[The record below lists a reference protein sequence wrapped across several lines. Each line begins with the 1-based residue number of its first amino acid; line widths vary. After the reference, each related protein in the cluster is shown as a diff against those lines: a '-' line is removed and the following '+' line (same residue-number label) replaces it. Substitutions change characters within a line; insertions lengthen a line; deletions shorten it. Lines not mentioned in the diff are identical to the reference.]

1 MTRATTTK
9 VSEATPMSPRVTA
22 LAEFLEAKPGTTVFK
37 IRPNVP
43 IYKVSNKMFAIL
55 SAKTGYVVLKCA
67 PDSIP
72 MLKAKY
78 AGIGHKTHLDPR
90 HWIAVEI
97 DADVPPREIQRL
109 ASLSYDLVQEAAK
122 PKKAPARRARKS
134 ASARMARA
142 QLSRFLNSG

>member
-1 MTRATTTK
+1 MTSKIA
-9 VSEATPMSPRVTA
+9 APMSPRVAA
-22 LAEFLEAKPGTTVFK
+22 LAGFLEAKPGATVFK

-78 AGIGHKTHLDPR
+78 TGVGHKTHLDPR

-97 DADVPPREIQRL
+97 DADVPLKEVQRL
-109 ASLSYDLVQEAAK
+109 ASLSYDLVREPA
-122 PKKAPARRARKS
+122 KKAPARRARKL
-134 ASARMARA
+134 A
-142 QLSRFLNSG
+142 

>member
-1 MTRATTTK
+1 MTTK
-9 VSEATPMSPRVTA
+9 ISKAAPMTPRVAA
-22 LAEFLEAKPGTTVFK
+22 LAGFLEAKPGATVFK

-43 IYKVSNKMFAIL
+43 IYKVSGKMFAIL

-78 AGIGHKTHLDPR
+78 TGVGHKTHLDPR

-97 DADVPPREIQRL
+97 DADVPLKEVQRL
-109 ASLSYDLVQEAAK
+109 ASLSYDMVRAPAK
-122 PKKAPARRARKS
+122 APKKIAAQRVRKPA
-134 ASARMARA
+134 
-142 QLSRFLNSG
+142 